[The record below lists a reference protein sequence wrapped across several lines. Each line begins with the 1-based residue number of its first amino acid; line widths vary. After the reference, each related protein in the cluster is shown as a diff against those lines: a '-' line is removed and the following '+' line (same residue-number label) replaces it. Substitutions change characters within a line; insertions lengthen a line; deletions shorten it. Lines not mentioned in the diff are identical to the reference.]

1 MIGKLHYYRI
11 PNLNEDKANRMWL
24 HLLFLPPLP
33 PRHLGSLFQYL
44 IWTLNF
50 FKVLGHV
57 ALKTVLDKELV
68 ILASAG
74 TVSKSTL

>member
-1 MIGKLHYYRI
+1 MTAFVI
-11 PNLNEDKANRMWL
+11 PSSS
-24 HLLFLPPLP
+24 PLP
-33 PRHLGSLFQYL
+33 PRHLGSMFQYL

-50 FKVLGHV
+50 LKVPGHV
-57 ALKTVLDKELV
+57 ALKTLLDKELV